1 MSLSEK
7 TIKARELFSKRLKI
21 KLQEC
26 DLNQN
31 ELAKILNVSE
41 STVGK
46 WVLGKAMPRTMGLIQ
61 QIADHFNV
69 GKSYFLELELAELP
83 TKKILSHTIPHT
95 VNETTSETDLGLPS
109 STYRYV
115 PDAVA
120 ARSLTTIEGL
130 TDLPL
135 VTIPDCMLGR
145 YARNKNII
153 LMPVSGES
161 MNNVICNGAIIAV
174 LTKVELPQI
183 KNGDIVVVSNNGD
196 YTVKR
201 FYNDTEHQE
210 FIFRPDSSDMS
221 YRDIIFSYDNCEDL
235 RLVGKVVMYN
245 VTL

>member
-46 WVLGKAMPRTMGLIQ
+46 WVLGKSMPRTMGFIQ
-61 QIADHFNV
+61 QIADYFDV
-69 GKSYFLELELAELP
+69 GKSYFLEDTP
-83 TKKILSHTIPHT
+83 
-95 VNETTSETDLGLPS
+95 SEEPADLPS

-120 ARSLTTIEGL
+120 AGSLTTIEGL

-135 VTIPDCMLGR
+135 VTVPDCMLGR

-183 KNGDIVVVSNNGD
+183 RNGDIVVVSNSGD

-201 FYNDTEHQE
+201 FFNDKEHQE

-235 RLVGKVVMYN
+235 QLVGKVVMYN

>member
-1 MSLSEK
+1 MNVK
-7 TIKARELFSKRLKI
+7 DIIRENRLALGLTMKEVAD
-21 KLQEC
+21 KVG
-26 DLNQN
+26 
-31 ELAKILNVSE
+31 VSE
-41 STVGK
+41 ATISRWESGEIANMRRGAIFSLAQALNISPNK
-46 WVLGKAMPRTMGLIQ
+46 IMGW
-61 QIADHFNV
+61 D
-69 GKSYFLELELAELP
+69 EP
-83 TKKILSHTIPHT
+83 TPH
-95 VNETTSETDLGLPS
+95 EKLPS

-120 ARSLTTIEGL
+120 AGSLTTIEGL

-135 VTIPDCMLGR
+135 VTVPDCMLGR

-174 LTKVELPQI
+174 LTKVELQQI
-183 KNGDIVVVSNNGD
+183 KNGDIVVVSNSSD

-201 FYNDTEHQE
+201 FFNDKENQE

>member
-1 MSLSEK
+1 MNVK
-7 TIKARELFSKRLKI
+7 DIIRENRLALGLTMKEVAD
-21 KLQEC
+21 KVG
-26 DLNQN
+26 
-31 ELAKILNVSE
+31 VSE
-41 STVGK
+41 ATISRWESGEIANMRRGAIFSLAQALNISPNK
-46 WVLGKAMPRTMGLIQ
+46 IMGW
-61 QIADHFNV
+61 D
-69 GKSYFLELELAELP
+69 EP
-83 TKKILSHTIPHT
+83 IPH
-95 VNETTSETDLGLPS
+95 EKLPS

-120 ARSLTTIEGL
+120 AGSLTTIEGL

-135 VTIPDCMLGR
+135 VTVPDCMLGR

-161 MNNVICNGAIIAV
+161 MNNIIRNGAIIAV

-183 KNGDIVVVSNNGD
+183 RNGDIVVVSNSGD

-201 FYNDTEHQE
+201 FFNDKEHQE

>member
-1 MSLSEK
+1 MSKSSIGE
-7 TIKARELFSKRLKI
+7 RLKALRS
-21 KLQEC
+21 KTGLTQEEVGHHAHISKQTLYKYEN
-26 DLNQN
+26 DIVTNIPSDKI
-31 ELAKILNVSE
+31 ELLATIYNV
-41 STVGK
+41 TP
-46 WVLGKAMPRTMGLIQ
+46 AYIMGW
-61 QIADHFNV
+61 D
-69 GKSYFLELELAELP
+69 EP
-83 TKKILSHTIPHT
+83 TPH
-95 VNETTSETDLGLPS
+95 EKLPS

-120 ARSLTTIEGL
+120 AGSLTTIEDL

-145 YARNKNII
+145 YACNKNII

-161 MNNVICNGAIIAV
+161 MNNIIRNGAIIAV

-183 KNGDIVVVSNNGD
+183 RNGDIVVVSNSGD

-201 FYNDTEHQE
+201 FFNDKEHQE

-221 YRDIIFSYDNCEDL
+221 YRDIVFSYDNCEDL
-235 RLVGKVVMYN
+235 RLVGKVVMYT

>member
-1 MSLSEK
+1 MNVK
-7 TIKARELFSKRLKI
+7 DIIRENRLALGLTMKEVAD
-21 KLQEC
+21 KVG
-26 DLNQN
+26 
-31 ELAKILNVSE
+31 VSE
-41 STVGK
+41 ATISRWESGEIANMRRGAIFALAQALSISPNK
-46 WVLGKAMPRTMGLIQ
+46 IMGW
-61 QIADHFNV
+61 DEPVKH
-69 GKSYFLELELAELP
+69 KS
-83 TKKILSHTIPHT
+83 
-95 VNETTSETDLGLPS
+95 LPS
-109 STYRYV
+109 SAYRYV
-115 PDAVA
+115 PASVA
-120 ARSLTTIEGL
+120 AGSLTTIEGL

-135 VTIPDCMLGR
+135 VTVPDCMLGR

-183 KNGDIVVVSNNGD
+183 RNGDIVVVSNSGD

-201 FYNDTEHQE
+201 FFNDKEHQE

-235 RLVGKVVMYN
+235 QLVGKVVMYN

>member
-1 MSLSEK
+1 MNVK
-7 TIKARELFSKRLKI
+7 DIIRENRLALGLTMKEVAD
-21 KLQEC
+21 KVG
-26 DLNQN
+26 
-31 ELAKILNVSE
+31 VSE
-41 STVGK
+41 ATISRWESGEIANMRRGAIFSLAQALNISPNK
-46 WVLGKAMPRTMGLIQ
+46 IMGW
-61 QIADHFNV
+61 D
-69 GKSYFLELELAELP
+69 EP
-83 TKKILSHTIPHT
+83 TPH
-95 VNETTSETDLGLPS
+95 EKLPS
-109 STYRYV
+109 STYRYI

-120 ARSLTTIEGL
+120 AGSLTTIEGL

-135 VTIPDCMLGR
+135 VTVPDCMLGR

-174 LTKVELPQI
+174 LTKIELPQI

-201 FYNDTEHQE
+201 FFNDKEHQE

-235 RLVGKVVMYN
+235 QLVGKVVMYN

>member
-1 MSLSEK
+1 MNVK
-7 TIKARELFSKRLKI
+7 DIIRENRLALGLTMKEVAD
-21 KLQEC
+21 KVG
-26 DLNQN
+26 
-31 ELAKILNVSE
+31 VSE
-41 STVGK
+41 ATISRWESGEIANMRRGAIFSLAQALNISPNK
-46 WVLGKAMPRTMGLIQ
+46 IMGW
-61 QIADHFNV
+61 D
-69 GKSYFLELELAELP
+69 EP
-83 TKKILSHTIPHT
+83 TPH
-95 VNETTSETDLGLPS
+95 EKLPS
-109 STYRYV
+109 TTYRYV

-120 ARSLTTIEGL
+120 AGSLTTIEGL

-135 VTIPDCMLGR
+135 VTVPDCMLGR

-183 KNGDIVVVSNNGD
+183 KNSDIVVVSNNGD

-201 FYNDTEHQE
+201 FFNDKVNQE
-210 FIFRPDSSDMS
+210 FIFRPDSSDIS
-221 YRDIIFSYDNCEDL
+221 YRDIVFSYDNCEDL

>member
-1 MSLSEK
+1 MNVK
-7 TIKARELFSKRLKI
+7 DIIRENRLALGLTMKEVAD
-21 KLQEC
+21 KVG
-26 DLNQN
+26 
-31 ELAKILNVSE
+31 VSE
-41 STVGK
+41 ATISRWESGEIANMRRGAIFSLAQALNISPNK
-46 WVLGKAMPRTMGLIQ
+46 IMGW
-61 QIADHFNV
+61 D
-69 GKSYFLELELAELP
+69 EP
-83 TKKILSHTIPHT
+83 TPH
-95 VNETTSETDLGLPS
+95 EKLPS

-120 ARSLTTIEGL
+120 AGSLTTIEGL

-135 VTIPDCMLGR
+135 VTVPDCMLGR

-183 KNGDIVVVSNNGD
+183 RNGDIVVVSNSGD

-201 FYNDTEHQE
+201 FFNDKEHQE

-221 YRDIIFSYDNCEDL
+221 YRDIVFSYDNCEDL

>member
-1 MSLSEK
+1 MNVK
-7 TIKARELFSKRLKI
+7 DIIRENRLALGLTMKEVAD
-21 KLQEC
+21 KVG
-26 DLNQN
+26 
-31 ELAKILNVSE
+31 VSE
-41 STVGK
+41 ATISRWESGEIANMRRGAIFSLAQALNISPNK
-46 WVLGKAMPRTMGLIQ
+46 IMGW
-61 QIADHFNV
+61 D
-69 GKSYFLELELAELP
+69 EP
-83 TKKILSHTIPHT
+83 TPH
-95 VNETTSETDLGLPS
+95 EKLPS

-120 ARSLTTIEGL
+120 AGSLTTIEGL

-135 VTIPDCMLGR
+135 VTVPDCMLGR

-174 LTKVELPQI
+174 LTKVELQQI
-183 KNGDIVVVSNNGD
+183 RNGDIVVVSNSGD

-201 FYNDTEHQE
+201 FFNDKENHE

-235 RLVGKVVMYN
+235 QLVGKVVMYN